1 MQLSAYRDTSYELV
15 WWAGL
20 HVAVTFTEWIALG
33 VRELGAGYASDRS
46 IGPGG
51 VLFLE
56 LAWRLDPAIDLH
68 ASAGGHLQA
77 IVPPTSPFVLGFAPL
92 GGVGARFWAHP
103 SFSIGVDAE
112 VRGTATTTFH
122 AGVPV
127 VPFGTVLVSGGVS
140 VCAHL

>member
-112 VRGTATTTFH
+112 VRWTATTTFH